1 MAKNLE
7 TISTFTIED
16 LTNFCYR
23 VTNILE
29 GDFMHIEEYLSEE
42 FKQAL
47 YKEREKWVDESNKRD
62 NLESV

>member
-1 MAKNLE
+1 MGANIEK
-7 TISTFTIED
+7 ISDFSIED

-23 VTNILE
+23 ITNILE

-62 NLESV
+62 NLESI